1 MFASV
6 LENEMKK
13 SKKVKVYNKTRVT
26 RKSYWWMPEG
36 RDNIGRVIHVRGY
49 LRLDEYKIH

>member
-36 RDNIGRVIHVRGY
+36 KDNIGRVIHVRDY